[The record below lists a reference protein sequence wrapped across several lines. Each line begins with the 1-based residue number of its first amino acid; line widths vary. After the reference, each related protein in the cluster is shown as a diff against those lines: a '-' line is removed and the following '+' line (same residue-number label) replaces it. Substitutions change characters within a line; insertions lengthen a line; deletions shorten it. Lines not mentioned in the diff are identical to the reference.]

1 MTLDPGHAPALKA
14 ENLYRFFHAGDD
26 EVQALRGISFQ
37 VNAGEVVAIVGPS
50 GSGKST
56 LVACIAG
63 LDDPDGGSVHVC
75 GVRMSRQPETLRSA
89 LRARHI
95 GMVYQSRNL
104 FDHLTV
110 AQNVALAKRLLPS
123 GARPGIPVGDL
134 LAELGIEKRRDAF
147 VHQLSGGETA
157 RAALAVAL
165 ANDPE
170 VLIADE
176 PTGELDRETERGV
189 LRLIE
194 DRAERGVA
202 VILASHSDAVRARAH
217 RLLRLE
223 AGREVA

>member
-1 MTLDPGHAPALKA
+1 MTLGDSPKPALRA

-26 EVQALRGISFQ
+26 EAQALRGISLE
-37 VNAGEVVAIVGPS
+37 VNAGEVLAIVGPS

-56 LVACIAG
+56 LVACFAG

-95 GMVYQSRNL
+95 GIVYQSRNL

-110 AQNVALAKRLLPS
+110 AQNIALARRLLPS
-123 GARPGIPVGDL
+123 GTRPATPVREL
-134 LAELGIEKRRDAF
+134 LAELGIEKCRDAF

-176 PTGELDRETERGV
+176 PTGELDRETESGV

-194 DRAERGVA
+194 DRAQHGVA

-217 RLLRLE
+217 RVLRLE

>member
-1 MTLDPGHAPALKA
+1 MTLDHSPKPALQA

-26 EVQALRGISFQ
+26 EAQALRGISLK
-37 VNAGEVVAIVGPS
+37 VSAGEVVAIVGPS

-56 LVACIAG
+56 LIACFAG

-75 GVRMSRQPETLRSA
+75 GERMSRQPETLRSA

-95 GMVYQSRNL
+95 GIVYQSRNL
-104 FDHLTV
+104 FEHLMV
-110 AQNVALAKRLLPS
+110 AQNIALAKKLLPS
-123 GARPGIPVGDL
+123 GAKPGTPTEEL
-134 LAELGIEKRRDAF
+134 LEELGIQSRRDAF

-176 PTGELDRETERGV
+176 PTGELDRETESGV

-217 RLLRLE
+217 RVMRLDS
-223 AGREVA
+223 GQEVA